1 MKSILTAALL
11 AATTAVTV
19 PCALTKPV
27 RTESGLVEGMHGT
40 DKSITVFKGIPFAAP
55 PIAAKRWRAPE
66 APHKWNGV
74 RLADRFGANC
84 VQTIVQEKKPWT
96 YEFMA
101 HGDVSEDCLFL
112 NIWTAASSPTEKRP
126 VFVYL
131 HGGANTEGSGSIDA
145 YDGEGLAHKGVVM
158 ITINYRLGVFGFFT
172 HPELSKESPNHVS
185 GNYALLDQIAA
196 LRWIQKNIA
205 AFGGDP
211 ARVTVAGQS
220 AGAADIASLITS
232 PLAKG
237 LFQRAI
243 MESGGVA
250 GGGGPPRTLAISE
263 QDGLKF
269 AAAKGAHSLA
279 ELRTLSA
286 KDVFTAIPNGPR
298 FGPVIDGYVLPATP
312 KEIFAAGKQNDV
324 PTLTGSN
331 ADENGASPNPKTS
344 VAQFKTQAQRYGDLS
359 AEFLKDY
366 PAASDDDAAARANE
380 SARDRARV
388 VLTQWA
394 SARAATAKTPAY
406 VYFYNHVLPGP
417 DAAQYGA
424 FHTSEV
430 PYVLNTLTR
439 SDRPFTADDRRIAE
453 MLSSYWANFAANGDP
468 NGKGLPHWPS
478 TQEQPAMVMQ
488 IGDNCGAI
496 PAAGTDAK
504 LDLNRRLLS
513 QTASARVR

>member
-1 MKSILTAALL
+1 MKQAIFAALC
-11 AATTAVTV
+11 AAVGAM
-19 PCALTKPV
+19 ALPGALSKPV
-27 RTESGLVEGMHGT
+27 RTESGLIEGAAGS
-40 DKSITVFKGIPFAAP
+40 DKSITVFKGVPFATP
-55 PIAAKRWRAPE
+55 PVGGKRWRAPE
-66 APHKWNGV
+66 APLKWSGV

-84 VQTIVQEKKPWT
+84 MQTIVQEKKPWT

-101 HGDVSEDCLFL
+101 HGEVSEDCLFL
-112 NIWTAASSPTEKRP
+112 NIWTAAASATEKRP

-145 YDGEGLAHKGVVM
+145 YDGEGLAHKGLVM

-196 LRWIQKNIA
+196 LKWVKKNIA

-211 ARVTVAGQS
+211 ERVTVAGQS
-220 AGAADIASLITS
+220 AGASDIASLITS

-250 GGGGPPRTLAISE
+250 AGGGSPRTLAVAE
-263 QDGLKF
+263 DDGVKF
-269 AAAKGAHSLA
+269 ATAKGAHSLA
-279 ELRTLSA
+279 ELRAMAA
-286 KDVFTAIPNGPR
+286 KDVFAAIPNGPR
-298 FGPVIDGYVLPATP
+298 FGPVIDGYVLPGSP

-331 ADENGASPNPKTS
+331 ADENGASPHPNVTA
-344 VAQFKTQAQRYGDLS
+344 AQFKTQAQRYGDLA

-366 PAASDDDAAARANE
+366 PAAGDDDAAVRANE
-380 SARDRARV
+380 AARDRARV
-388 VLTQWA
+388 TLSEWA
-394 SARAATAKTPAY
+394 AARAVTGKTPAY
-406 VYFYNHVLPGP
+406 LYFYNHVLPGP
-417 DAAQYGA
+417 DAGQYGA

-430 PYVLNTLTR
+430 PFVLNTLKR
-439 SDRPFTADDRRIAE
+439 SDRPFTDDDRRIAE

-478 TQEQPAMVMQ
+478 ASEQAGVVMEL
-488 IGDNCGAI
+488 GDRCGAI
-496 PAAGTDAK
+496 PAAGSDQK
-504 LDLNRRLLS
+504 LDLMRRLV
-513 QTASARVR
+513 AAGGR